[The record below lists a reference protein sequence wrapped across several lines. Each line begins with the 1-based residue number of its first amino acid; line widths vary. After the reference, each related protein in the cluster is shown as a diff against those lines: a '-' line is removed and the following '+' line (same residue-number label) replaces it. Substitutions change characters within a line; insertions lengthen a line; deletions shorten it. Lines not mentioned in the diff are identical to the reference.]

1 MKEIP
6 YHGEIF
12 HFITFIKKSLMF
24 NTKFM
29 LLTIFIFLSYYLNAK
44 SKNYDSMH
52 FTCADE
58 IGPLLEFKIPDLNA
72 SKSKN
77 FNIKTFDKIKRES
90 PTVRE
95 SVIKK
100 VSSPIDNTYF
110 FYQANTI
117 AKEKGFFKIS
127 FEFYPPSHLLI
138 KYLNSQY
145 SDLVCWNN

>member
-1 MKEIP
+1 MLNVKLI
-6 YHGEIF
+6 
-12 HFITFIKKSLMF
+12 
-24 NTKFM
+24 
-29 LLTIFIFLSYYLNAK
+29 LLTLLISFSYLTKLN
-44 SKNYDSMH
+44 SKDYDSLH

-58 IGPLLEFKIPDLNA
+58 IGPLLEFKIPDLKV

-90 PTVRE
+90 STVRE
-95 SVIKK
+95 GVIKK

-117 AKEKGFFKIS
+117 LKEKGSFNIS

-138 KYLNSQY
+138 KYSNSQY
-145 SDLVCWNN
+145 SDLICWYD

>member
-1 MKEIP
+1 M
-6 YHGEIF
+6 
-12 HFITFIKKSLMF
+12 L
-24 NTKFM
+24 NTKFI
-29 LLTIFIFLSYYLNAK
+29 LLTLFIFLSYLLDVK
-44 SKNYDSMH
+44 SKDYDSLH

-58 IGPLLEFKIPDLNA
+58 IGPLLEFKIPDLRT
-72 SKSKN
+72 SQTRN

-90 PTVRE
+90 STVRKG
-95 SVIKK
+95 VISK

-117 AKEKGFFKIS
+117 SKEKGSFNIS